1 MLYTFSFSFQQLL
14 VVSWC
19 IFGNII
25 PEPLAQ
31 VPFFFST
38 GSSGPLVITYINP
51 IV

>member
-14 VVSWC
+14 VVSQC

-31 VPFFFST
+31 VPFFSQQVVQV
-38 GSSGPLVITYINP
+38 PAL
-51 IV
+51 